1 MIKKAKVIDSSIG
14 IKELE
19 REILRSDILRLTILM
34 VLFYLFALYVGAVL
48 VFFPSAFHSVFAYE
62 EFYWVPITFLLLIM
76 LYYSIVRWFY
86 KRAYNSSRTVPNAVR
101 YISLFIEMSIPT
113 LILYATVHSHPVIY
127 VLISPRLLLYY
138 LFINLS
144 ALTLNRSLCI
154 FAGFVAAVEYSAL
167 SFYIYFQYQ
176 TTDLAHFHYLSLAQE
191 HAITSLILNRSG
203 LFFLGGC
210 VTAFITQQIKK
221 RLFAAFEATKQRE
234 HIAQIFGRHVSP
246 EVVDMLLQDN
256 KTLVSE
262 AKEVCVLFLDIRGFT
277 TFSENKKPEEVVNY
291 LNYLFGFMVDIINS
305 HHGIINKFLGDGFM
319 AVFGAPLSS
328 SHTTDNALN
337 AAIEIVQRIQKEV
350 ADGAIP
356 KTRIGIG
363 IHYGRVV
370 TGTIGAFQRQE
381 YTVIGDVVN
390 LASRIEKLNKEYQ
403 SQILISEDAY
413 TQLEEKR
420 GTLLG
425 EVTVMGRHHPIKVYE
440 VL

>member
-1 MIKKAKVIDSSIG
+1 MANKKKLVDASIG
-14 IKELE
+14 MQELE
-19 REILRSDILRLTILM
+19 REVLRSEILRLTILM
-34 VLFYLFALYVGAVL
+34 LLFFVLTLYVSLTV
-48 VFFPSAFHSVFAYE
+48 VFFPAAFHYVFAYE
-62 EFYWVPITFLLLIM
+62 VFYWVPIIISLFIT
-76 LYYSIVRWFY
+76 LYYFVLRWLY
-86 KRAYNSSRTVPNAVR
+86 KRAYNSSQAVSSLVR

-113 LILYATVHSHPVIY
+113 LILYVTVVSHPVIY
-127 VLISPRLLLYY
+127 VLISPRLLLYS
-138 LFINLS
+138 LFITLS

-154 FAGFVAAVEYSAL
+154 FAGVVAAVEYSAL
-167 SFYIYFQYQ
+167 SFYVYFQYQ
-176 TTDLAHFHYLSLAQE
+176 ATDLVNFHYLSLTKE
-191 HAITSLILNRSG
+191 HTITSLILNRSG
-203 LFFLGGC
+203 FFFLGGC
-210 VTAFITQQIKK
+210 VTAFITQQIKN

-246 EVVDMLLQDN
+246 EVVDMLLQDD

-262 AKEVCVLFLDIRGFT
+262 SKDVCVLFLDIRGFT
-277 TFSENKKPEEVVNY
+277 TFSENKAPEEVVNY

-328 SHTTDNALN
+328 SHITDNALN
-337 AAIEIVQRIQKEV
+337 AAMEMIQRIKKEV

-356 KTRIGIG
+356 ETRIGIG

-403 SQILISEDAY
+403 SQILISEDVY